1 MPSNIHMLNSL
12 EEVVVVKETHV
23 QAFQIIADAISNDK
37 PLFTLHNLD
46 GEEVSLP
53 THKFSR
59 LKKR

>member
-1 MPSNIHMLNSL
+1 MLNSL